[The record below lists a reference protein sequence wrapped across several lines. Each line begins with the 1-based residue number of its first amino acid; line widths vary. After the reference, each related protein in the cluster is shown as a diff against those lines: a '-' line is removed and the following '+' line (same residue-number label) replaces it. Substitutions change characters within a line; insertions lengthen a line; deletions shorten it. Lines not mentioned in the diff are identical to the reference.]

1 MIIHAFENYYILKT
15 ELNLLRELEKISSS
29 HRLSVMTKYE
39 PEVKGAKFFAFE
51 QHNGQQCRYVR
62 QSEVRNV
69 NGSDHNKFKL
79 IFTHFF
85 IVQEHGHR
93 QPDRT

>member
-1 MIIHAFENYYILKT
+1 
-15 ELNLLRELEKISSS
+15 
-29 HRLSVMTKYE
+29 MTKYE

-51 QHNGQQCRYVR
+51 QHNDQQCRYVR

-85 IVQEHGHR
+85 IVQEHGHG